1 LLSRDLEEVELAV
14 LAFQEVACLVVF
26 LLFQVCLGMLQELS
40 GLWRLEMLKPA
51 IQTLFLGS
59 FGFLISQG
67 EVGIVVWVERSLL
80 LLRFLLVPRLRVP
93 GVGQLFGG
101 VVVWLFLLL
110 SLYRDLLE
118 GGHSLIVRFR
128 VRVVVLMGLA

>member
-1 LLSRDLEEVELAV
+1 VAV
-14 LAFQEVACLVVF
+14 LSFQEVACLAIF
-26 LLFQVCLGMLQELS
+26 LLFLVCLGMLQELS
-40 GLWRLEMLKPA
+40 GLWRLEMRKPA
-51 IQTLFLGS
+51 IQTRFLSS
-59 FGFLISQG
+59 FDFLISQG

-80 LLRFLLVPRLRVP
+80 LLWFLLVPLLRVP

-118 GGHSLIVRFR
+118 GGHSLIVGCWFLI
-128 VRVVVLMGLA
+128 VLVVVLMGLA